1 MTSNKTFWIMLMTG
15 AIGLWA
21 VSVVGGQ
28 LLFPE
33 NSLKAWIP
41 FLALIVIHASELPI
55 AFKLGRKFGLSSQNV
70 LIKTMLYGFTW
81 WVPLKKGIIDK

>member
-1 MTSNKTFWIMLMTG
+1 MLMTG
-15 AIGLWA
+15 AIGLWV

-28 LLFPE
+28 FLFPE
-33 NSLKAWIP
+33 NSLKAWSP
-41 FLALIVIHASELPI
+41 FLALVVIHASELPI
-55 AFKLGRKFGLSSQNV
+55 TFKLGKEFGLSSQNV